1 MSICEQKQGPPFYIV
16 VHCKNA
22 VEMQFTGMQTNS
34 FVDCHLKAIAQPQA
48 VITSHSVLECQPAIH
63 CEARPLLSVTNNAT
77 CYGAKGRL
85 WSGSSIRI
93 TASYIRIADEDHV
106 SRLSTAWIWT
116 VPWFVHNIKGSWS
129 FVLFCFQKRIFMLFM
144 LLVDYAI
151 FAFVQLSHLCARE
164 GGRESVHNKH
174 HLALGSPK
182 ARAMKSFS
190 TQVQLALES
199 CL

>member
-1 MSICEQKQGPPFYIV
+1 MSICKQKHGPPFYIV

-48 VITSHSVLECQPAIH
+48 VITSHSVLECQPAIL

-106 SRLSTAWIWT
+106 SRLWASWIWT

-129 FVLFCFQKRIFMLFM
+129 FVLASKKGFSCCLCCS
-144 LLVDYAI
+144 AI
-151 FAFVQLSHLCARE
+151 TPFLRSFNYPTFVRVKEAANLSIT
-164 GGRESVHNKH
+164 SI
-174 HLALGSPK
+174 
-182 ARAMKSFS
+182 
-190 TQVQLALES
+190 T
-199 CL
+199 